1 MVNNSL
7 VSVILPTY
15 NRSEYLGRA
24 IESVLNQNYNNF
36 ELIIIDDSSTDKTSE
51 VILKYKD
58 SRIRVVKNQENIGF
72 VKSLN
77 KGIKQ
82 ANGKYIARL
91 DDDDFWTSPDKLEKQ
106 VAFLENNPD
115 YVLVSCGMIREDDN
129 GVREVLTLEH
139 DNEIRDMMLFA
150 SPIVHIGAVFS
161 KKAFD
166 LVGGYDEDLYFSQDS
181 DLWAKLGKV
190 GKMYNIHEYFTH
202 AFIAGHNRSSKK
214 MSYHLWL
221 KQKIRFRHRKDYPHF
236 YKAFAIGFL
245 AYLFSMIPFR
255 KKLDFLY
262 QRLRKF
268 ILGKRYI

>member
-106 VAFLENNPD
+106 VAFL
-115 YVLVSCGMIREDDN
+115 
-129 GVREVLTLEH
+129 
-139 DNEIRDMMLFA
+139 
-150 SPIVHIGAVFS
+150 
-161 KKAFD
+161 
-166 LVGGYDEDLYFSQDS
+166 
-181 DLWAKLGKV
+181 
-190 GKMYNIHEYFTH
+190 
-202 AFIAGHNRSSKK
+202 
-214 MSYHLWL
+214 
-221 KQKIRFRHRKDYPHF
+221 
-236 YKAFAIGFL
+236 
-245 AYLFSMIPFR
+245 
-255 KKLDFLY
+255 
-262 QRLRKF
+262 
-268 ILGKRYI
+268 